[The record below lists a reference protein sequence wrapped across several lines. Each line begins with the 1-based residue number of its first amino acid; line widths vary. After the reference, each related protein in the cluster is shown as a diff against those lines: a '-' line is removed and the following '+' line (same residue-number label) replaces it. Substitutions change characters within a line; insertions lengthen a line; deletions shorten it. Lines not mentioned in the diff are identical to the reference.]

1 MIVEFTEPHH
11 TPKIFVSLSCEQAT
25 VDISFR
31 TGVVKLL
38 GVVSVVSPCPTP
50 VFQLPE
56 QFFLSEVCLLIFFS
70 GIWVARCRYCDRDS
84 NSNIV
89 LLNPVLLPSLPLY
102 GTTLHC
108 PKTPDSIVTLES

>member
-1 MIVEFTEPHH
+1 MIMEFTEPHH

-38 GVVSVVSPCPTP
+38 GVTSVVSPCPTP

-56 QFFLSEVCLLIFFS
+56 QFFLSEVCLLIIFLAS
-70 GIWVARCRYCDRDS
+70 GWPDVGTVTDG

-102 GTTLHC
+102 GDHPTL
-108 PKTPDSIVTLES
+108 S